1 MKELGVIYLIVQ
13 TIFILIA
20 ILKMNLPEGLFITI
34 IPAIVVAVIIR
45 RLLFG
50 KIE

>member
-1 MKELGVIYLIVQ
+1 MKELAVIYLVVQ
-13 TIFILIA
+13 AILFIIA

-34 IPAIVVAVIIR
+34 IPAVILAVVIR